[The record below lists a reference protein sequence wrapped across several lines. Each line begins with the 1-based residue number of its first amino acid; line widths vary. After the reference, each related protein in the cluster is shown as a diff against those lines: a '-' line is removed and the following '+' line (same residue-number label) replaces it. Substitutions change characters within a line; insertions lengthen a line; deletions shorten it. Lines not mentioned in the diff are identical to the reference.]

1 MNEPKNKEQMRAA
14 KPRTPAPGSTAAEAE
29 NAPLPDSL
37 SAEWQQEFLLNARLE
52 RARIPVRFTVKT
64 LENFAINRNP
74 KRKEVI
80 QNAENYIRGFQS
92 NTVDGLLLTGCV
104 GCGKTH
110 IAVAILQAV
119 IRKGHT
125 GLYYNMPDLLSDI
138 RSTYGSSSELSESDL
153 LEEVNEPDL
162 LLLDDLGAETAK
174 DWVNDRLYLL
184 INRRYE
190 MSKPILV
197 TTNLDLEELTQKL
210 GARTVSRLCEMCHR
224 FAEFPKEDFRRQNM
238 R

>member
-1 MNEPKNKEQMRAA
+1 MNEPKNKEQTRSLKGRAMA
-14 KPRTPAPGSTAAEAE
+14 SAAAEPDGSA
-29 NAPLPDSL
+29 LPDNL
-37 SAEWQQEFLLNARLE
+37 STEWQQEFLLNARLE
-52 RARIPVRFTVKT
+52 RARIPVRFAGKT

-119 IRKGHT
+119 IRKGYT

-138 RSTYGSSSELSESDL
+138 RSTYDTHSELSEGDL

-210 GARTVSRLCEMCHR
+210 GSRTVSRLCEMCHR